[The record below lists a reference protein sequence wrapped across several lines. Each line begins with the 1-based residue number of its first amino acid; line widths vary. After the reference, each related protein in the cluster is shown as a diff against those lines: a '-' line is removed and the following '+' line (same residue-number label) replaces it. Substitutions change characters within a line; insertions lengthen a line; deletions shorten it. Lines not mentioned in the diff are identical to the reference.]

1 MCRKKRTQTDEQR
14 GVKKVKEGI
23 KREWKQKQKQTRGRK
38 KREEGEARTGE
49 SVRILINTLT
59 AG

>member
-14 GVKKVKEGI
+14 DVKKVKEGI
-23 KREWKQKQKQTRGRK
+23 KRGWKQKQKQTRGRK
-38 KREEGEARTGE
+38 KREEGEARIGE

>member
-14 GVKKVKEGI
+14 DVKKVKEGI
-23 KREWKQKQKQTRGRK
+23 KRGWKQKQKQTRGIK
-38 KREEGEARTGE
+38 KREEGEARIGE

>member
-23 KREWKQKQKQTRGRK
+23 KRGWKQKQKQTRGRK